1 MTNLRIFF
9 VGGLLS
15 YKALFNWIR
24 ADIYIPTMLG
34 SPLFQI
40 LFFAHLGRYSG
51 LRDDGFFV
59 IGNAVQACSMACIYA
74 MTMTIANE
82 RYFGTL
88 SALLA
93 TPANRLALFMGRSL
107 PPIANGLFVSVFGLT
122 AGVVLLDFSLAD
134 ADLGALALTLVV
146 TVLSCT
152 GLGMLI
158 GSIGLRARDVFFAS
172 NLVYFLMLLVCGVN
186 IPIETLPGWMETVG
200 RSVPLTHGIMA
211 AREIAA
217 GSGLS
222 GVSDLVLIELA
233 IGIAYAVAAFGLFR
247 LFELESRRTAS
258 LEAI

>member
-9 VGGLLS
+9 VGGALS

-24 ADIYIPTMLG
+24 PDIYIPTMLG

-40 LFFAHLGRYSG
+40 LFFTHLGRFSG
-51 LRDDGFFV
+51 LRDDSFFV

-93 TPANRLALFMGRSL
+93 TPANRVALFLGRSL
-107 PPIANGLFVSVFGLT
+107 PPIANGLLVSVFGLT
-122 AGVVLLDFSLAD
+122 VGMLLLDFSLAE
-134 ADLGALALTLVV
+134 ADLAALALTLIV

-172 NLVYFLMLLVCGVN
+172 NLVYFLMLLFCGVN
-186 IPIETLPGWMETVG
+186 IPIESLPAWMETVG

-217 GSGLS
+217 GASLGAV
-222 GVSDLVLIELA
+222 GDLVMTELG
-233 IGIAYAVAAFGLFR
+233 IGLVYAAVAFGLFR
-247 LFELESRRTAS
+247 IFELESRRTAS

>member
-24 ADIYIPTMLG
+24 PDIYIPTMLG

-40 LFFAHLGRYSG
+40 LFFTHLGRFSG
-51 LRDDGFFV
+51 LRDDSFFV

-93 TPANRLALFMGRSL
+93 TPANRIALFLGRSL
-107 PPIANGLFVSVFGLT
+107 PPIANGLLVSVFGL
-122 AGVVLLDFSLAD
+122 AMGVLLLDFSLAQ
-134 ADLGALALTLVV
+134 ADLAALALTLIV

-158 GSIGLRARDVFFAS
+158 GSIGLRARDVFFGS
-172 NLVYFLMLLVCGVN
+172 NLVYFLMLLFCGVN
-186 IPIETLPGWMETVG
+186 IPIESLPDWMEAVG

-211 AREIAA
+211 ARDIAA
-217 GSGLS
+217 GAPLGA
-222 GVSDLVLIELA
+222 VRDLVMTELGIGLTYALI
-233 IGIAYAVAAFGLFR
+233 AFALFR
-247 LFELESRRTAS
+247 IFELESRRTAS

>member
-93 TPANRLALFMGRSL
+93 TPANRLALFLGRSL
-107 PPIANGLFVSVFGLT
+107 PPIANGLFVSVFGLA
-122 AGVVLLDFSLAD
+122 AGVALLDFSLAD
-134 ADLGALALTLVV
+134 ADLGALALTLIV

-172 NLVYFLMLLVCGVN
+172 NLVYFLMLLFCGVN

-211 AREIAA
+211 AREVAD

-222 GVSDLVLIELA
+222 SVAGLIQTELLIGVL
-233 IGIAYAVAAFGLFR
+233 YAAAAFGLFR
-247 LFELESRRTAS
+247 FFEIETRKRATLETF
-258 LEAI
+258 

>member
-9 VGGLLS
+9 VGGALS

-24 ADIYIPTMLG
+24 PDIYIPTMLG

-40 LFFAHLGRYSG
+40 LFFTHLGRFSG
-51 LRDDGFFV
+51 LRDDSFFV

-93 TPANRLALFMGRSL
+93 TPANRVALFLGRSL
-107 PPIANGLFVSVFGLT
+107 PPIANGLLVSSFGL
-122 AGVVLLDFSLAD
+122 GVGVLLLDFSLAQ
-134 ADLGALALTLVV
+134 ADLAALALTLIV

-172 NLVYFLMLLVCGVN
+172 NLVYFLMLLFCGVN
-186 IPIETLPGWMETVG
+186 IPIESLPGWMETVG

-217 GSGLS
+217 GAPLGA
-222 GVSDLVLIELA
+222 VRDLVMTELGIGLTYALI
-233 IGIAYAVAAFGLFR
+233 AFALFR
-247 LFELESRRTAS
+247 VFELESRRTAS